1 MDTKTL
7 AAQLNGRSY
16 CHEITKEEEAIAKAA
31 GLVVAFGAS
40 DDLLEL
46 RGAIC
51 DELGAYDGQ
60 TVHLTKEGLLENE
73 CGKDCP
79 HFERLKAA
87 AVPLEIA
94 WHDGG
99 ASPCWTF
106 NTTIP
111 HETFE
116 IFEDGELYCRGI
128 VFALADVGKR
138 GTGRYRRKPVTLDAF
153 QWTGGPDQTQD
164 PEWAVEAINKGII
177 RFESAPPDHTLY
189 MVIATPEGDH
199 KAMPGD
205 WIIRGVKGELYP
217 CKSDIFPLIYEEA

>member
-51 DELGAYDGQ
+51 DELGAYEGQ

-73 CGKDCP
+73 CGNEDCP
-79 HFERLKAA
+79 YLKKLEAA
-87 AVPLEIA
+87 AAPLEII
-94 WHDGG
+94 WHDESTG
-99 ASPCWTF
+99 PCWTF
-106 NTTIP
+106 TTTIP

-116 IFEDGELYCRGI
+116 ILEDGNPYCRGI
-128 VFALADVGKR
+128 VFALKDVG
-138 GTGRYRRKPVTLDAF
+138 GGAGRYRRKPVVVDAF
-153 QWTGGPDQTQD
+153 RWTGGKDQTHD
-164 PEWAVEAINKGII
+164 PAWIVEALGNGTAWINHDPFQLVIK
-177 RFESAPPDHTLY
+177 TL
-189 MVIATPEGDH
+189 EGNHAAD
-199 KAMPGD
+199 PGD

-217 CKSDIFPLIYEEA
+217 CKPNIFPLIYEEA